1 MKEKIKRDNVFP
13 INLLKWNIDKKE
25 LENQVKNYSR
35 LGFFRALR
43 KVSAGLLIFAAIIT
57 LLTVIIGWASGK
69 SMVDVILALILAF
82 FVYKGNRVA
91 LATAMIYWTFN
102 RIYMLFSSDL
112 SAINVVMNFV
122 FWALFMEVFWQA
134 YQVEKE
140 RKKLTRQN
148 ESKN

>member
-91 LATAMIYWTFN
+91 LATAMIYWTFKCSYEFCLLGV
-102 RIYMLFSSDL
+102 IYGSVLASL
-112 SAINVVMNFV
+112 SGRKR
-122 FWALFMEVFWQA
+122 E
-134 YQVEKE
+134 EKTN
-140 RKKLTRQN
+140 KTK
-148 ESKN
+148 